1 MYEDDDK
8 DYGYDSKKQPLINW
22 ITARC
27 DNWRTYR
34 DANYRPK
41 WEEYERMWRG
51 IWASEDKTRDTE
63 RSKVI
68 VPAAQ
73 QALETHVAEV
83 SEAVFGYGEF
93 FDIDDDRMDQQK
105 EDIYQV
111 KQQLMEDFKRDG
123 VRKKVDDVIF
133 NGALY
138 GTGIAEIIVKDTKSL
153 KPTMQ
158 PIEGTPLQ
166 AVGVEVSK
174 RLSIYPKPVHP
185 KNFLIDPNATSVEDA
200 LGCAV
205 EEPVSVHIVK
215 KGMEDG
221 IYEDCDLTPSTYKKE
236 LASLEEES
244 PYQDDFV
251 YLLKYYG
258 LVPRKLLKEATT
270 EDGEEV
276 VDLFNDEEEE
286 GEYDS
291 DFSDMVEALVV
302 MANGKLLKATE
313 NPYMMEDRPVVAYQ
327 DDTVP
332 NKFYGRGVMEKAYNM
347 QKALDAQMRSHL
359 DSLAL
364 TTAPMMGIDAS
375 RLPRGMK
382 FEVRPGKSILTNGN
396 PNEVLMPFKF
406 GQDGT
411 GNIAQA
417 KEFERLLLMATGT
430 LDSSGMPTAMSQ
442 DGTAS
447 GMSMALSALI
457 KRNKRT
463 LVNFQEQFL
472 IPMIKK
478 IAVRY
483 MQFDPERY
491 PAKDMEF
498 VPTSSLGI
506 MAREMEQQQ
515 FIALLQTMGADTKI
529 TPLILQGIVSHSS
542 LSNREELMMAL
553 AQMANE
559 QPDPMQQQLQQM
571 TIQLELEKKKAEI
584 AELQSKAQ
592 LNQVKAAVE
601 PEKAKASLIG
611 AISQN
616 LAEDAQDKT
625 FQQRAKVAD
634 LLLKERDIK
643 TREAIVETQMKQ
655 NVDTGT

>member
-1 MYEDDDK
+1 MYEDDK
-8 DYGYDSKKQPLINW
+8 QESVYDSNKQPLVDW

-27 DNWRTYR
+27 ENWRTYR
-34 DANYRPK
+34 DANYRSK

-51 IWASEDKTRDTE
+51 IWSAEDKTRDTE
-63 RSKVI
+63 RSRVI

-93 FDIDDDRMDQQK
+93 FDIEDDLQDQQK
-105 EDIYQV
+105 QDVYMI
-111 KQQLMEDFKRDG
+111 KRQLMDDFKRDG
-123 VRKKVDDVIF
+123 IRKKVDDTIF

-138 GTGIAEIIVKDTKSL
+138 GTGIAEIIVKDTESL

-158 PIEGTPLQ
+158 PIEGTPLA
-166 AVGVEVSK
+166 AVGVMVNK

-185 KNFLIDPNATSVEDA
+185 KNFLIDPNATSIEDA

-205 EEPVSVHIVK
+205 EEPVSIHIVK

-221 IYEDCDLTPSTYKKE
+221 IYEECDLDNSAYKSE
-236 LASLEEES
+236 LANLEEES
-244 PYQDDFV
+244 PYQNDFV
-251 YLLKYYG
+251 YLMKYYG
-258 LVPRKLLKEATT
+258 LVPRKLLNKAITKE
-270 EDGEEV
+270 GEEI
-276 VDLFNDEEEE
+276 VDLFADEEQ
-286 GEYDS
+286 GTYDD
-291 DFSDMVEALVV
+291 DFSDLVEALVV
-302 MANGKLLKATE
+302 IADGKLLKASE
-313 NPYMMEDRPVVAYQ
+313 NPYMMNDRPVVAFQ

-332 NKFYGRGVMEKAYNM
+332 GKFWGRGVMEKAYNM

-430 LDSSGMPTAMSQ
+430 LDASGMPTAMSK

-457 KRNKRT
+457 KKNKRT

-491 PAKDMEF
+491 PAQDVEF

-515 FIALLQTMGADTKI
+515 FVGLLQTMGADTPI
-529 TPLILQGIVSHSS
+529 TPLLLQGIVAHSS
-542 LSNREELMMAL
+542 LSNREELLMKL
-553 AQMANE
+553 EEMAN
-559 QPDPMQQQLQQM
+559 QKPDPMQEQLQQV
-571 TIQLELEKKKAEI
+571 TIQLQIEKAKAEI

-601 PEKAKASLIG
+601 PEKAKAALIG

-616 LAEDAQDKT
+616 LAEDSEDKA
-625 FQQRAKVAD
+625 FNQRARIAD
-634 LLLKERDIK
+634 LLLKERDRK
-643 TREAIVETQMKQ
+643 STRL
-655 NVDTGT
+655 NSSH

>member
-1 MYEDDDK
+1 MYEDDK
-8 DYGYDSKKQPLINW
+8 QESVYDSNKQPLVDW
-22 ITARC
+22 VTARC
-27 DNWRTYR
+27 ENWRTYR
-34 DANYRPK
+34 DANYRSK

-51 IWASEDKTRDTE
+51 IWSAEDKTRDTE
-63 RSKVI
+63 RSRVI

-93 FDIDDDRMDQQK
+93 FDIEDDQMDQQK
-105 EDIYQV
+105 EDVYMV
-111 KQQLMEDFKRDG
+111 KRQLMEDFKRDG
-123 VRKKVDDVIF
+123 VRKKVDDTIF

-138 GTGIAEIIVKDTKSL
+138 GTGIAEIIVKDVESL

-158 PIEGTPLQ
+158 PIQGTPLQ
-166 AVGVEVSK
+166 AVGVQVSK

-185 KNFLIDPNATSVEDA
+185 KNFLIDPNATSIEDA

-205 EEPVSVHIVK
+205 EEPVSIHIVK

-221 IYEDCDLTPSTYKKE
+221 IYEECELDGSAYKSE
-236 LASLEEES
+236 LANLEEES
-244 PYQDDFV
+244 PYQNDFV

-258 LVPRKLLKEATT
+258 LVPRKLLNKAITK
-270 EDGEEV
+270 DGEEI
-276 VDLFNDEEEE
+276 VDLFADEDQ
-286 GEYDS
+286 GTYDD
-291 DFSDMVEALVV
+291 DFSDLVEALVV
-302 MANGKLLKATE
+302 LADGKLLKASE
-313 NPYMMEDRPVVAYQ
+313 NPYMMNDRPVVAFQ

-332 NKFYGRGVMEKAYNM
+332 GKFWGRGVMEKAYNM

-430 LDSSGMPTAMSQ
+430 LDASGMPTAMSK

-457 KRNKRT
+457 KKNKRT

-472 IPMIKK
+472 IPMVKK

-483 MQFDPERY
+483 MQFDPDRY
-491 PAKDMEF
+491 PAQDVEF

-515 FIALLQTMGADTKI
+515 FVGLLQTMGADTPI
-529 TPLILQGIVSHSS
+529 TPLLLQGIVAHSS
-542 LSNREELMMAL
+542 LSNREELLMKL
-553 AQMANE
+553 EEMAN
-559 QPDPMQQQLQQM
+559 QKPDPMAEQLQQV
-571 TIQLELEKKKAEI
+571 TIQLQIEKAKAEI

-592 LNQVKAAVE
+592 LNQVKAAIE
-601 PEKAKASLIG
+601 PEKAKAALIG

-616 LAEDAQDKT
+616 LAEDTEDKT
-625 FQQRAKVAD
+625 FEQRARIAD

-643 TREAIVETQMKQ
+643 TKEAIVETQMQKD
-655 NVDTGT
+655 VKTEA

>member
-1 MYEDDDK
+1 MYDDDK
-8 DYGYDSKKQPLINW
+8 QESVYDSNKQPLVEW
-22 ITARC
+22 VTTRC
-27 DNWRTYR
+27 ENWRTYR
-34 DANYRPK
+34 DANYRSK

-51 IWASEDKTRDTE
+51 IWSAEDKTRDTE
-63 RSKVI
+63 RSRVI

-73 QALETHVAEV
+73 QALETHVAEI

-93 FDIDDDRMDQQK
+93 FDIDDNQLDQQK
-105 EDIYQV
+105 EDVYQV
-111 KQQLMEDFKRDG
+111 KRQLMEDFKVDG

-133 NGALY
+133 NGGLY
-138 GTGIAEIIVKDTKSL
+138 GTGIAEIIVKDTKSVR
-153 KPTMQ
+153 PTMQ
-158 PIEGTPLQ
+158 PIEGTDLA
-166 AVGVEVSK
+166 AVGVQISK
-174 RLSIYPKPVHP
+174 RLSVYPKPVHP
-185 KNFLIDPNATSVEDA
+185 KNFLIDPNATSIEDA

-205 EEPVSVHIVK
+205 EEPVSIHIIK

-221 IYEDCDLTPSTYKKE
+221 IYEECDLQNSAYKSE

-251 YLLKYYG
+251 YLMKYYG
-258 LVPRKLLKEATT
+258 LVPKALLDKATSV
-270 EDGEEV
+270 DGEEV
-276 VDLFNDEEEE
+276 VDLFDDEEE

-291 DFSDMVEALVV
+291 EFSNLVEALVV
-302 MANGKLLKATE
+302 IANGKLLKATP
-313 NPYMMEDRPVVAYQ
+313 NPYMMEDRPIVAYQ

-430 LDSSGMPTAMSQ
+430 LDASGMPTAMSR

-457 KRNKRT
+457 KKNKRS

-491 PAKDMEF
+491 PAMDVEF

-515 FIALLQTMGADTKI
+515 FVGLLQTMGADTPI
-529 TPLILQGIVSHSS
+529 TPLLLQGIVAHSS
-542 LSNREELMMAL
+542 LSNREELL
-553 AQMANE
+553 AKLNEMANR
-559 QPDPMQQQLQQM
+559 QPDPMQEQLQQV
-571 TIQLELEKKKAEI
+571 TIQLEIEKKKAEI
-584 AELQSKAQ
+584 AEMQSKAQ
-592 LNQVKAAVE
+592 LNSVKAAIE
-601 PEKAKASLIG
+601 PEKAKAALIG

-616 LAEDAQDKT
+616 LAEDTEDKT
-625 FQQRAKVAD
+625 FEQRARIAD

-643 TREAIVETQMKQ
+643 TRESIVEAQTKR
-655 NVDTGT
+655 NVDTEV